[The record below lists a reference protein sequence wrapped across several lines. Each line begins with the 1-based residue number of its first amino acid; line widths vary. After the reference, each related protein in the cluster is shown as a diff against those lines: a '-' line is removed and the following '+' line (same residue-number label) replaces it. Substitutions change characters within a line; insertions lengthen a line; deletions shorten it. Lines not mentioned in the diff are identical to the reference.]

1 MFMKH
6 TCEQYPKV
14 FLCLLLTAVTG
25 LAYLPMGDFGCIYPG
40 YAILKWLEGLALTK
54 LMS

>member
-6 TCEQYPKV
+6 TCEQYPRV
-14 FLCLLLTAVTG
+14 FLYLLLTAVTG
-25 LAYLPMGDFGCIYPG
+25 LAYLPMGDFGFIYPG
-40 YAILKWLEGLALTK
+40 YAMLNWLEGLALTI